1 MCWLVTYIVLCLHGL
16 DPVRQKNM
24 STLVDVAEEQR
35 APLVHNA
42 STDENEDE
50 IVPFSSSN
58 GPDAPTSAPT
68 PTDPS
73 QRLNSLD
80 VFRGLTVAV
89 RTRLN
94 SSKKTEFTSNSVWR
108 NSPSNSIK

>member
-1 MCWLVTYIVLCLHGL
+1 
-16 DPVRQKNM
+16 M

-35 APLVHNA
+35 APLLHNA

-58 GPDAPTSAPT
+58 GPDAPT
-68 PTDPS
+68 PTDPN